1 MSTRCLRFPLC
12 GLALCA
18 AVFASEPAAAP
29 ADAAYVALRAR
40 RLERPP
46 PGDVQTTSAFQRAQH
61 DEVSRAA
68 EKFLA
73 AYPGDPRRWEVLA
86 WAVNSPR
93 RADMSDGPPEP
104 TWEKKRAA
112 LSAELLAARD
122 VPETTWVAVAE
133 RTINHLAGFRGEPVR
148 DLATAGKIVA
158 DFATRVPGSERRK
171 FAEQTYLDAL
181 ERADPAAAEALLRQ
195 RVSPAETN
203 SAVRQMATGRLRV
216 VEARRVPL
224 ELKFTAA
231 DGRPVDLAA
240 LRGKVVLIDFWA
252 TWCVPC
258 LKEMPNIRSAYKKY
272 HDQGFEVIGIA
283 FEKAP
288 SPRQVPMERTA
299 EQLVQFARE
308 QDMPWPHHYD
318 GQFWDNEFGRRFAI
332 KELPTAFLLGKDGRL
347 VTTDTHGEKLEAAVR
362 RLLAAP

>member
-1 MSTRCLRFPLC
+1 MTTRCLRILLC
-12 GLALCA
+12 GLTLLATAFA
-18 AVFASEPAAAP
+18 AEPAP
-29 ADAAYVALRAR
+29 ASADTAYAALRAR
-40 RLERPP
+40 RLERSP
-46 PGDVQTTSAFQRAQH
+46 PGDVQATSAFQRAQH

-68 EKFLA
+68 EKFLD
-73 AYPGDPRRWEVLA
+73 AYPGDARRWEVIA

-104 TWEKKRAA
+104 AWEKKRAA

-122 VPETTWVAVAE
+122 VPEATWVAVAE

-158 DFATRVPGSERRK
+158 DFAVRVPASERRK
-171 FAEQTYLDAL
+171 FAEQTYFAAL
-181 ERADPAAAEALLRQ
+181 ERADPAGAEALLRQ

-203 SAVRQMATGRLRV
+203 EAVRQMAAGRLRV

-224 ELKFTAA
+224 DLKFTAA
-231 DGRPVDLAA
+231 DGRVVDLAA
-240 LRGKVVLIDFWA
+240 LRGKVVLLDFWA

-258 LKEMPNIRSAYKKY
+258 LKEMPNIRAAYKKY
-272 HDQGFEVIGIA
+272 HDKGFEVIGIA

-288 SPRQVPMERTA
+288 SSRKIPMERTA
-299 EQLVQFARE
+299 GQLVQFARE

-318 GQFWDNEFGRRFAI
+318 GLYWDNEFGRRFAI
-332 KELPTAFLLGKDGRL
+332 KELPTAFLLGQDGRL
-347 VTTDTHGEKLEAAVR
+347 VTTDTHGEKLEAAVQ